1 MRITQGAFSFLA
13 DLTDEQID
21 AQIKY
26 AISHGW
32 SLSIEYTDDPHPRN
46 FYWEMWGLPRFDL
59 TADQSEVVLREVRA
73 AREAFPDAYIK
84 VIAYDATR
92 GRQTSALSFIV
103 NRPKVEHG
111 FHIERTEDKD
121 RVQRYRLVHLR
132 EAIGSVGV
140 GNNPIRGNAAGGSI
154 TE

>member
-1 MRITQGAFSFLA
+1 MKITQGAFSFLPE
-13 DLTDEQID
+13 LTDEQID
-21 AQIKY
+21 AQLKY

-46 FYWEMWGLPRFDL
+46 SYWEMWGLPRFDL
-59 TADQSEVVLREVRA
+59 KVEQYDVVMREVRA
-73 AREAFPDAYIK
+73 CREAFPEAYIK
-84 VIAYDATR
+84 VIAYDARR

-111 FHIERTEDKD
+111 FQLERTEDRD
-121 RVQRYRLVHLR
+121 RVIRYRLVHLK
-132 EAIGSVGV
+132 ASSGTVGV
-140 GNNPIRGNAAGGSI
+140 GSAPLRGNMEGVI

>member
-1 MRITQGAFSFLA
+1 MRITQGAFSFLEEF
-13 DLTDEQID
+13 TDEQID
-21 AQIKY
+21 AQIRY
-26 AISHGW
+26 SIANGW

-59 TADQSEVVLREVRA
+59 TVDQSDVVLREVRA
-73 AREAFPDAYIK
+73 AREAFPEAYIK
-84 VIAYDATR
+84 VIAYDASL

-103 NRPKVEHG
+103 NRPVVEHG
-111 FHIERTEDKD
+111 FKIERTDDRD

-132 EAIGSVGV
+132 EPIGSVGV
-140 GNNPIRGNAAGGSI
+140 GNTPLRGNDGSSI